1 MFRFQQ
7 IENLYTLAAIPVLIL
22 LFILLLRW
30 KKKAMKRIGDEHL
43 VKQLISNY
51 SPKLFAF
58 KFILVVIAVAL
69 SAFALAD
76 LSKPEPNSNIKLK
89 GIDVMIAL
97 DVSNSML
104 ADDIKPNRLERA
116 KQVVSRL
123 IDKLGDNR
131 IGLVI
136 FAGKAYLQMPLTI
149 DHGAAKMYLSS
160 ASPDDVPTQGTV
172 ISDALKMCYSSFN
185 TQEKKYRS
193 VILITD
199 GEDHD
204 EEAISITKKMADA
217 GVITNTIGIGS
228 SQGIMLKDPKTG
240 DYKKD
245 EDGNPVVT
253 SLNEDELKQIAQ
265 SGQGIYQHMT
275 NADEVADNIER
286 KLSGVEEKGTATNSL
301 TVYKHYFWIFLL
313 AAFIFLLIDAVTPEV
328 RRRAKIP
335 ALLILFLLFSSL
347 GYSQDANK
355 DIVQGNEA
363 YKKNDYN
370 TATNSYKN
378 ALNKSSQ
385 NQIATYNLGNALYKN
400 EKGDEAI
407 NSFDNTIRNSTD
419 KVIKQKAY
427 YNKGVAF
434 QKQNKLPECIT
445 AYKNALKID
454 PNDEDAR
461 QNLERALKQQQQQQK
476 KNDDQQKKDQNQ
488 DKKDQDQKK
497 QEPQQQKP
505 KMSKEDAEEKL
516 KTLME
521 QEKNLQDKLRKVR
534 ATAPN
539 KPKKDW

>member
-7 IENLYTLAAIPVLIL
+7 IENLYTLAAVPVLIF

-58 KFILVVIAVAL
+58 KFVLIVMALVL

-76 LSKPEPNSNIKLK
+76 LAKPEANSNIKLK

-131 IGLVI
+131 VGLVI

-149 DHGAAKMYLSS
+149 DHSAAKMYLAS

-185 TQEKKYRS
+185 TEEKKYRS

-204 EEAISITKKMADA
+204 EDAISVTKKMVDA
-217 GVITNTIGIGS
+217 GVITNTVGLGS
-228 SQGIMLKDPKTG
+228 AQGVMLRDPKTG

-265 SGQGIYQHMT
+265 NGQGTYQHMS
-275 NADEVADNIER
+275 NADEVADNLQR
-286 KLSGVEEKGTATNSL
+286 KLSGVEEKGTSTNSL

-313 AAFIFLLIDAVTPEV
+313 AAFIFLIIESVTPEIK
-328 RRRAKIP
+328 RKAKIP
-335 ALLILFLLFSSL
+335 ALFFLFLLFSTLS
-347 GYSQDANK
+347 YSQDVNK
-355 DIVQGNEA
+355 DIIKGNDA

-370 TATNSYKN
+370 SAAQAYKS

-385 NQIATYNLGNALYKN
+385 NPIASYNLGNSLYKN
-400 EKGDEAI
+400 DKSEDAI
-407 NSFDNTIRNSTD
+407 SSYDNTIRNAGN
-419 KVIKQKAY
+419 IPLKQKSY

-445 AYKNALKID
+445 AYKSALKID

-461 QNLERALKQQQQQQK
+461 QNLERALKQQQQQ
-476 KNDDQQKKDQNQ
+476 KNDDQKKKDQKQN
-488 DKKDQDQKK
+488 DDQKK
-497 QEPQQQKP
+497 QDQKQPQQQP

>member
-1 MFRFQQ
+1 
-7 IENLYTLAAIPVLIL
+7 
-22 LFILLLRW
+22 
-30 KKKAMKRIGDEHL
+30 MKRIGDEHL

-51 SPKLFAF
+51 SSRLFAF
-58 KFILVVIAVAL
+58 RFILVVIAFAL

-76 LSKPEPNSNIKLK
+76 LAKPDPRSNIRLK

-116 KQVVSRL
+116 KQLVSRL

-131 IGLVI
+131 IGIVI

-149 DHGAAKMYLSS
+149 DHSAAKMYLAS
-160 ASPDDVPTQGTV
+160 ATPDDIPTQGTV
-172 ISDALKMCYSSFN
+172 ISDALKMCYSAFN
-185 TQEKKYRS
+185 TEEKKYRS

-204 EEAISITKKMADA
+204 EEAISVTKKMTDA
-217 GVITNTIGIGS
+217 GVITNTVGIGS
-228 SQGIMLKDPKTG
+228 SQGVMLKDPKTG
-240 DYKKD
+240 GYKKD

-275 NADEVADNIER
+275 NADQVADNLER
-286 KLSGVEEKGTATNSL
+286 KLSGVEVKGTSINSL
-301 TVYKHYFWIFLL
+301 TVYDHYYWIFLL
-313 AAFIFLLIDAVTPEV
+313 AAFILLIIESVTPEV
-328 RRRAKIP
+328 KRRAKVP
-335 ALLILFLLFSSL
+335 ALFLLFLLFSTLS
-347 GYSQDANK
+347 YSQNVNK
-355 DIVQGNEA
+355 DIVKGNEA

-370 TATNSYKN
+370 TAAKSYKN
-378 ALNKSSQ
+378 ALSKSSQ
-385 NQIATYNLGNALYKN
+385 NPIASYNLGNSLYKD
-400 EKGDEAI
+400 EKADLAI
-407 NSFDNTIRNSTD
+407 NSYDNTISNSKD
-419 KVIKQKAY
+419 KVIRQKAY

-445 AYKNALKID
+445 AYKYALKID

-476 KNDDQQKKDQNQ
+476 QNDDQKKKDEKQNE
-488 DKKDQDQKK
+488 DQKK
-497 QEPQQQKP
+497 QDQKQQQQQP
-505 KMSKEDAEEKL
+505 KMTKEDAEEKL

>member
-7 IENLYTLAAIPVLIL
+7 IENLYTLAAVPVLIF

-58 KFILVVIAVAL
+58 KFVLIVMALVL

-76 LSKPEPNSNIKLK
+76 LAKPEANSNIKLK

-131 IGLVI
+131 VGLVI

-149 DHGAAKMYLSS
+149 DHSAAKMYLAS

-185 TQEKKYRS
+185 TEEKKYRS

-204 EEAISITKKMADA
+204 EDAISVTKKMVDA
-217 GVITNTIGIGS
+217 GVITNTVGLGS
-228 SQGIMLKDPKTG
+228 AQGVMLRDPKTG

-265 SGQGIYQHMT
+265 NGQGTYQHMS
-275 NADEVADNIER
+275 NADEVADNLQR
-286 KLSGVEEKGTATNSL
+286 KLSGVEEKGTSTNSL

-313 AAFIFLLIDAVTPEV
+313 AAFIFLIIESVTPEIK
-328 RRRAKIP
+328 RKAKIP
-335 ALLILFLLFSSL
+335 ALFFLFLLFSTLS
-347 GYSQDANK
+347 YSQDVNK
-355 DIVQGNEA
+355 DIIKGNDA

-370 TATNSYKN
+370 SAAQAYKS

-385 NQIATYNLGNALYKN
+385 NPIASYNLGNSLYKN
-400 EKGDEAI
+400 DKSEDAI
-407 NSFDNTIRNSTD
+407 SSYDNTIRNAGN
-419 KVIKQKAY
+419 IPLKQKSY

-445 AYKNALKID
+445 AYKSALKID

-461 QNLERALKQQQQQQK
+461 QNLERALKQQQQQQQ
-476 KNDDQQKKDQNQ
+476 KNDDQKKKDQKQN
-488 DKKDQDQKK
+488 DDQKK
-497 QEPQQQKP
+497 QDQKQPQQQP

>member
-22 LFILLLRW
+22 LFILLLSW
-30 KKKAMKRIGDEHL
+30 KKGAMKKIGDEHL
-43 VKQLISNY
+43 VKQLISNF

-58 KFILVVIAVAL
+58 KFTLVSIAFAL

-76 LSKPEPNSNIKLK
+76 LAKPDANSNIRLK

-116 KQVVSRL
+116 KQAVSRL

-149 DHGAAKMYLSS
+149 DHSAAKMYLAS

-185 TQEKKYRS
+185 TEEKKYRS

-204 EEAISITKKMADA
+204 EDAISVTKKMFDA
-217 GVITNTIGIGS
+217 GVITNTIGVGS
-228 SQGIMLKDPKTG
+228 PQGVMLRDTRTG

-265 SGQGIYQHMT
+265 NGQGIYQHMT
-275 NADEVADNIER
+275 NADEVADNLSA
-286 KLSGVEEKGTATNSL
+286 KLSGVEIKGTSTNSL

-313 AAFIFLLIDAVTPEV
+313 AAFIFLIIESITPEV
-328 RRRAKIP
+328 KRRSKVP
-335 ALLILFLLFSSL
+335 ALFLLFLLFSSL
-347 GYSQDANK
+347 SYSQNINK
-355 DIVQGNEA
+355 DIIKGNEA
-363 YKKNDYN
+363 YKKSDYN
-370 TATNSYKN
+370 SAAQAYKN

-385 NQIATYNLGNALYKN
+385 NPIASYNLGNSLYKN
-400 EKGDEAI
+400 DKSDEAI
-407 NSFDNTIRNSTD
+407 SSYDNTIRNAGNS
-419 KVIKQKAY
+419 VIKQKSY

-461 QNLERALKQQQQQQK
+461 QNLERALKQQEQQQK
-476 KNDDQQKKDQNQ
+476 KNDDQKKDQKQ
-488 DKKDQDQKK
+488 DKKDQGQKK
-497 QEPQQQKP
+497 QPQPQQP